1 MKRVI
6 TILLSALVI
15 IVISQGCNEDENDN
29 KTLLPVITG
38 KAGEVVIV
46 VNKDKYPAT
55 TKELKDIFTQSYP
68 MLPQEEPVFTAI
80 PIPHSAFSSIFKT
93 HRNLLFVNI
102 KKDLPQDSTG
112 IYVKKNIWAA
122 PQLIIQAYASS
133 DSSMA
138 SLLKEKQD
146 FIINLINDWE
156 IRRIKD
162 TYKKIQ
168 SKEVLARIERKFH
181 IYLTVPKGYNINID
195 TTDFLWISR
204 ETVEMSQG
212 LFIYTYPYTDTSDL
226 SVDSLI
232 SKRDDFLKRFIK
244 GPTFGSWMT
253 TEKRIEPEVTKY
265 VKNGNYFVK
274 MRGLWKVE
282 NDYMGGP
289 FVSLSTLNADR
300 SKIITV
306 EGYVYAPKYK
316 KREYVRQLEA
326 ILGTLQVLKT
336 KKDRNKKK

>member
-1 MKRVI
+1 MKKHI
-6 TILLSALVI
+6 EILLVLFVAFVSI
-15 IVISQGCNEDENDN
+15 QGCNEDEKQN

-46 VNKDKYPAT
+46 VNKDEYPAT
-55 TKELKDIFTQSYP
+55 TKELKEIFTQDYP
-68 MLPQEEPVFTAI
+68 MLPQSEPIFTAV

-93 HRNLLFVNI
+93 HRNLLFINI
-102 KKDLPQDSTG
+102 KKDLPKDSTG
-112 IYVKKNIWAA
+112 IYVKKNVWAA
-122 PQLIIQAYASS
+122 PQLIIQAYAPS
-133 DSSMA
+133 DTAMA
-138 SLLKEKQD
+138 RLLKQKSN

-156 IRRIKD
+156 IKRITD

-168 SKEVLARIERKFH
+168 SKEVLAKIENKFH
-181 IYLTVPKGYNINID
+181 VYLAVPKGYNINID

-212 LFIYTYPYTDTSDL
+212 LFIYSYPYKDTSDFNP
-226 SVDSLI
+226 DSLI
-232 SKRDDFLKRFIK
+232 AKRDEFLKKFIK
-244 GPTFGSWMT
+244 GPTFGSWMS
-253 TEKRIEPEVTKY
+253 TEKRVKPEVNRY
-265 VKNGNYFVK
+265 VKNGKFYVK

-289 FVSLSTLNADR
+289 FVSVSTLSADKSR
-300 SKIITV
+300 IITV

-326 ILGTLQVLKT
+326 ILSTLQIL
-336 KKDRNKKK
+336 NKKEKSMKKK